1 MKIFLTLLVFALPVA
16 AQEQKSEGNVAGK
29 DEPALPAA
37 SEKTR
42 YLSFQFGADAFGGPT
57 MAGQNFIAGVNAGL
71 YLPVLDWL
79 RLGPRPALHYG
90 YDKNSPYENTWL
102 HADLAVQ
109 VDLLKKPLELYAL
122 LAGGYLGATDGDTHG
137 GLADGWS
144 ALGAVGL
151 IWRVDGPLGIFVELG
166 FRGGRAGVKEMELER
181 DASGNPICAD
191 QECLTYR
198 TRQVTRNFD
207 LAVFTINL
215 GLAYSP

>member
-1 MKIFLTLLVFALPVA
+1 MKIFLTLLFLATPVA
-16 AQEQKSEGNVAGK
+16 AQQQAEDTPTK
-29 DEPALPAA
+29 DQTAPAAA

-109 VDLLKKPLELYAL
+109 MDLLRKPLELYAL

-151 IWRVDGPLGIFVELG
+151 ILRVDGPLGVFLELG
-166 FRGGRAGVKEMELER
+166 FRGGRAGVKETELER

-198 TRQVTRNFD
+198 TRQVTRHFD
-207 LAVFTINL
+207 LAVFSINL